1 VASAKVASPINNGR
15 GARVARVV
23 LTPAAKDDV
32 RALDGAARKLVLKAM
47 KKLEDHPESRGAPL
61 GSRTGSNLTGF
72 RKLVVGDHQY
82 RIVYRVEADGS
93 VCVVWVVGSRVDSE
107 CYEAARSR
115 VELYATDPGLAATL
129 THLLDAAFE
138 APRRDL

>member
-1 VASAKVASPINNGR
+1 MAK
-15 GARVARVV
+15 VV
-23 LTPAAKDDV
+23 LTPAAKDNV

-47 KKLEDHPESRGAPL
+47 RKLEDRPESRGATL
-61 GSRTGSNLTGF
+61 GSRAGSNLTVF
-72 RKLVVGDHQY
+72 RKLVVGDRQY

-93 VCVVWVVGSRVDSE
+93 VCVVWVVGSRVDAE

-115 VELYATDPGLAATL
+115 VEKYATGPGLAATL

-138 APRRDL
+138 APRREG

>member
-1 VASAKVASPINNGR
+1 MDEGRAERVAKV
-15 GARVARVV
+15 V
-23 LTPAAKDDV
+23 LAPAAKEDV

-47 KKLEDHPESRGAPL
+47 RKLEDHPESRGAPL
-61 GSRTGSNLTGF
+61 GSRAGSNLTGF
-72 RKLVVGDHQY
+72 RKLVVGDRQY

-93 VCVVWVVGSRVDSE
+93 VCVVWVVGSRVDTE

-115 VELYATDPGLAATL
+115 VQLYATDPGLAATL

-138 APRRDL
+138 APQREG

>member
-1 VASAKVASPINNGR
+1 M
-15 GARVARVV
+15 ARVV

-32 RALDGAARKLVLKAM
+32 RVLDGAARKLVLKTM

-72 RKLVVGDHQY
+72 RKLVVGDRQY

-93 VCVVWVVGSRVDSE
+93 VCVVWVVGSRVDAE

-115 VELYATDPGLAATL
+115 VELYAEDPGLAATL

-138 APRRDL
+138 VPRRDH

>member
-1 VASAKVASPINNGR
+1 MAK
-15 GARVARVV
+15 VV

-32 RALDGAARKLVLKAM
+32 RALDGAARKVVLKGM
-47 KKLEDHPESRGAPL
+47 RKLEDHPESRGAPL
-61 GSRTGSNLTGF
+61 GSRAGSNLTGF
-72 RKLVVGDHQY
+72 RKLVVGDRQY

-93 VCVVWVVGSRVDSE
+93 VCVVWVVGSRVDAE

-115 VELYATDPGLAATL
+115 VEQCAKDPGLAATL

-138 APRRDL
+138 VPRREV